1 MSTASHTYRYGLFS
15 WTVRGEIAKPRRET
29 DARSRAGRGVL
40 KKCVE
45 GLSDEPVGL
54 ATQFYGLVRRP
65 CACEV
70 EHNPIDSCARVN
82 PADCE
87 FPICDCSRT
96 VTRF

>member
-54 ATQFYGLVRRP
+54 ATQFVAWCVAPALARSSTIQSILVR
-65 CACEV
+65 E
-70 EHNPIDSCARVN
+70 
-82 PADCE
+82 
-87 FPICDCSRT
+87 
-96 VTRF
+96 